1 MTRREWLG
9 MVSAGAAAGGTAAPP
24 VPDYPVVSAKGGH
37 RELGRQH
44 GEQAK
49 ERMEL
54 HLERMAKAAGGREK
68 VRARAAAFLPLFERY
83 CPHLLEEI
91 RGLGEGAG
99 VAFADALACN
109 IRGEI
114 SRAPSGGCTALAL
127 GPRATASGQPIAGQ
141 NADLP
146 ADHLELG
153 YVLHLQ
159 PRGKPQTLFWTF
171 GGMIGY
177 HGMNSAGVCQFANA
191 LGGGPAGRFALP
203 HYPLKRLLLECTS
216 LAEVRKLFER
226 VPLASNGN
234 YVLCDGAGAVLDVE
248 ATTEGPQFLHHEGR
262 GFLVHANH
270 FLCPRYATA
279 ANHGESWQDSFGRQ
293 ERMTAL
299 VAGRAGKITVEDVK
313 AFLRDHA
320 GNPSG
325 ICRHGGKD
333 SITAASLIAEPAR
346 RCLHV
351 ATGNPCAGRYVAH
364 YMKEV

>member
-9 MVSAGAAAGGTAAPP
+9 IVTTGAAAAGTAGPP
-24 VPDYPVVSAKGGH
+24 PDYPLVSAKGGH

-49 ERMEL
+49 ARIEL
-54 HLERMAKAAGGREK
+54 HLERMAKAAGGREAL
-68 VRARAAAFLPLFERY
+68 RARAAAFLPLFQRY
-83 CPHLLEEI
+83 CPHLVEEM

-99 VAFADALACN
+99 VTLEDALACN

-114 SRAPSGGCTALAL
+114 SRAPAGGCTAFAL
-127 GPRATASGQPIAGQ
+127 GPRVTASGQPLAGQ

-203 HYPLKRLLLECTS
+203 HYPLKRLILECSS
-216 LAEVRKLFER
+216 LGEVLQVFAR

-234 YVLCDGAGAVLDVE
+234 YVLCDGSGAVLDVE
-248 ATTEGPQFLHHEGR
+248 ATTEGPQILRDEGR
-262 GFLVHANH
+262 GYLVHSNH
-270 FLCPRYATA
+270 FLSPRYATA
-279 ANHGESWQDSFGRQ
+279 ANHGESWQDSFGRL

-299 VAGRAGKITVEDVK
+299 VAGRSGKITVDDVK
-313 AFLRDHA
+313 TFLRDHT

-333 SITAASLIAEPAR
+333 NITAASLIAEPAR

-351 ATGNPCAGRYVAH
+351 ATGNPCAGRYVTH
-364 YMKEV
+364 SMKEA